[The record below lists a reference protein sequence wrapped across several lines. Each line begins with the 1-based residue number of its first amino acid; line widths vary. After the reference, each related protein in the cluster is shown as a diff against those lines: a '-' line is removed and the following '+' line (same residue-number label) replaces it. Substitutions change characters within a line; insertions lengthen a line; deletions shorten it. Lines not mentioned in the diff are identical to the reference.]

1 MPLEEFCSQE
11 DAPSIIIEESRMDTH
26 EVKWEQYPRVAVQ
39 EAAHS
44 FIERLVLKGKRP
56 KTVDA
61 YARAIEDLLAYFST
75 IPSQPLLEADEA
87 ELDGYIASL
96 KQRSPKKRGRGGM
109 IERTSKLRSLT
120 ANRLRDSTIAQRVV
134 ACRLFYDF
142 LIRKRLRCDPINP
155 IARGSDGRDGRH
167 PTRGPV
173 SKQHRLPWL
182 PSDEVWE
189 QFIRYVLTCEDART
203 QAMILLAYDAA
214 LRREELMLLRVDDI
228 DWARGM
234 LTIRPETTKGG
245 RMRHVPVQACVLHL
259 VRHYI
264 EGDRRTLIAAYDGDD
279 TGPIFVSAST
289 RNPGRP
295 LSVGA
300 FDEIMERVRALVG
313 LPALTPH
320 TLRHQRCT
328 MLKRAGVSLDDI
340 ALFAGHKS
348 TITTRLYIHLA
359 PTELSKRIR
368 SKIEPFDAPIRQL
381 VEQIKGKAVL
391 DEE

>member
-11 DAPSIIIEESRMDTH
+11 DAPSIIKESCMDTH
-26 EVKWEQYPRVAVQ
+26 EVKWEQYPRVAAQ
-39 EAAHS
+39 GAARS

-61 YARAIEDLLAYFST
+61 YARAIEDLLAYFSST
-75 IPSQPLLEADEA
+75 TSQQVLEADEV
-87 ELDGYIASL
+87 ELDGYISSL
-96 KQRSPKKRGRGGM
+96 KHRSPKKRGRGGM
-109 IERTSKLRSLT
+109 IEETTKIRSLT
-120 ANRLRDSTIAQRVV
+120 PNRLRDSTIAQRVV

-142 LIRKRLRCDPINP
+142 LIRKRLRRDPINP

-173 SKQHRLPWL
+173 SKREHLPWL

-189 QFIRYVLTCEDART
+189 QFIQYVLTCEDART

-228 DWARGM
+228 DWARGI
-234 LTIRPETTKGG
+234 LTIRPEITKGG
-245 RMRHVPVQACVLHL
+245 RMRYVPVQACVLHL

-264 EGDRRTLIAAYDGDD
+264 EGDRRSLIAAYGGDD
-279 TGPIFVSAST
+279 AGPIFVSAST

-348 TITTRLYIHLA
+348 IITTRLYIHLA